1 MKDYVLQDYAAGAS
15 IMAKWPSLVLPQFC
29 TTDLS
34 LSVESEE
41 LNENG
46 TSKVILAWSGKCNY
60 QDKAKKVWTA
70 DKVLTEV
77 SAACLIPGD
86 IAPDMAVIS
95 SGTVTVLGEKR
106 KLAVGR
112 KARNPDGTVNYTQL
126 ELI

>member
-1 MKDYVLQDYAAGAS
+1 MKNYPLQDCAAGVS
-15 IMAKWPSLVLPQFC
+15 IMARWPSLVLPQFC

-46 TSKVILAWSGKCNY
+46 TPKVILEWSGKCNY
-60 QDKAKKVWTA
+60 QDKAKKVWTT
-70 DKVLTEV
+70 DKVLIEV
-77 SAACLIPGD
+77 SATCLIPGD
-86 IAPDMAVIS
+86 IARDMAVIS
-95 SGTVTVLGEKR
+95 SGTVTVLGERR

>member
-1 MKDYVLQDYAAGAS
+1 MKNYPLQDCAAGVS
-15 IMAKWPSLVLPQFC
+15 IMARWPSLVLSQFC

-46 TSKVILAWSGKCNY
+46 TPKVILEWSGKCNY

-77 SAACLIPGD
+77 SATCLIPGD

-95 SGTVTVLGEKR
+95 SGIVTVLGERR
-106 KLAVGR
+106 KLAVGQ